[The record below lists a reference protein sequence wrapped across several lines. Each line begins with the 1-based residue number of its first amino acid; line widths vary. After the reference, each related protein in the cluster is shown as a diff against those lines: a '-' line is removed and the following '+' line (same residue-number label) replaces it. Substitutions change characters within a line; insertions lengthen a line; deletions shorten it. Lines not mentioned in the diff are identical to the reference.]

1 MRKPGSSGSKRAIW
15 WKNETECPQILDGT
29 YVAAR
34 LYADDRQYGL
44 SRADLPLRRGAC
56 GTYACML
63 SCGQLCT
70 HSDCL
75 NHTTDLDTSC
85 GCGVVHS
92 RAEDLYTASP
102 SSERNEKSAAVV
114 DLPYALPTETLL
126 ALQNLPVRELI
137 FEHPVLLYGTFAAPT
152 VGLRAPPVFV

>member
-1 MRKPGSSGSKRAIW
+1 MRQNVRKYLMALTLLLVYTLTIGSMAYHVLTCHCGEALAEHTHVCCHAGS
-15 WKNETECPQILDGT
+15 C
-29 YVAAR
+29 V
-34 LYADDRQYGL
+34 
-44 SRADLPLRRGAC
+44 
-56 GTYACML
+56 
-63 SCGQLCT
+63 T

-85 GCGVVHS
+85 GCGVDHS

-137 FEHPVLLYGTFAAPT
+137 FEHPVLLYGTCAAPT